1 MAGGNT
7 LNCATSVTVSVNRL
21 GDAVVK
27 LTADAENSKA
37 SNSESNNTKAYS
49 TEANNNSAV
58 QEVEQN
64 SLMTVYLA
72 YAEDAVRQHYLTAQV
87 SQGTTLYEALAQ
99 VGWLKQFEELA
110 TWCEQ
115 VVNTTTPTAKRWHVG
130 VYAQKQPLNY
140 QLQAFDRVEVYRSL
154 SADPMSQRK
163 NKSRS

>member
-7 LNCATSVTVSVNRL
+7 LDCAVSVTVSVNRL
-21 GDAVVK
+21 GDALVK
-27 LTADAENSKA
+27 LTADAENSNA
-37 SNSESNNTKAYS
+37 QAYS
-49 TEANNNSAV
+49 AEANNNSAV
-58 QEVEQN
+58 QQVEQN

-87 SQGTTLYEALAQ
+87 SQGTTLYEALVQ

-130 VYAQKQPLNY
+130 VYAQKHPLNY

>member
-1 MAGGNT
+1 MNA
-7 LNCATSVTVSVNRL
+7 
-21 GDAVVK
+21 
-27 LTADAENSKA
+27 
-37 SNSESNNTKAYS
+37 
-49 TEANNNSAV
+49 ANNHATDNGEDNVNMSQA
-58 QEVEQN
+58 EQSN
-64 SLMTVYLA
+64 LMTVYLA
-72 YAEDAVRQHYLTAQV
+72 YAEDGVRQHYLTAQV

-115 VVNTTTPTAKRWHVG
+115 VVNTPTPTAKRWHVG

-163 NKSRS
+163 NKSRG

>member
-1 MAGGNT
+1 M
-7 LNCATSVTVSVNRL
+7 
-21 GDAVVK
+21 VK

-49 TEANNNSAV
+49 TV
-58 QEVEQN
+58 QQQVEQN

-72 YAEDAVRQHYLTAQV
+72 YAEDGVRQHYLTAQV

-163 NKSRS
+163 NKSRG